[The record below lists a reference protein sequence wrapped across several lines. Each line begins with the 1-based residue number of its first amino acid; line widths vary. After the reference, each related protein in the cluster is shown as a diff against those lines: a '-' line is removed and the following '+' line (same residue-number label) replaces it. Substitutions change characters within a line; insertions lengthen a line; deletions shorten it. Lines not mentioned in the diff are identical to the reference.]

1 MLPLTVFANPGITV
15 SSEIEMP
22 TMNVN
27 LTSEMAEFVS
37 RELAGGDYVSAS
49 ELVRDALRSLRRD
62 REIEGLKIEA
72 LRRKLDIG
80 LSQAESGEFSS
91 RSVMEIAAAVL
102 AEEE

>member
-1 MLPLTVFANPGITV
+1 
-15 SSEIEMP
+15 MP

-27 LTSEMAEFVS
+27 LTSEMYEFVA
-37 RELAGGDYVSAS
+37 RELASGDYVSAS

-72 LRRKLDIG
+72 LRRKLDVG
-80 LSQAESGEFSS
+80 LAQAERGEFSS